1 MTLTNT
7 AVIPGLHTNLFSA
20 TQAPR
25 KCFQLTSEDET
36 LILKKK
42 STKIRFNKKMA
53 NKVGVGFLLTTK
65 FYKSANNTNVL
76 DPVKRKPEG
85 KGSIQPE
92 GTAIKKK

>member
-1 MTLTNT
+1 
-7 AVIPGLHTNLFSA
+7 
-20 TQAPR
+20 
-25 KCFQLTSEDET
+25 
-36 LILKKK
+36 
-42 STKIRFNKKMA
+42 MA